1 MERKIYLFLDLKAMG
16 IPWTRQ
22 YINRLEKHGRFPRR
36 FRLGDRQVA
45 WPADEVDRWLAER
58 MAERGPQRAA

>member
-1 MERKIYLFLDLKAMG
+1 MEGRVYLFPDLKKIG

-22 YINRLEKHGRFPRR
+22 YISRLEKAGRFPRR

-45 WPADEVDRWLAER
+45 GRPKRSTSGSPAAWPSAK
-58 MAERGPQRAA
+58 RAA

>member
-1 MERKIYLFLDLKAMG
+1 MGSTIYLFPDLKKIG

-22 YINRLEKHGRFPRR
+22 YINRLEKKGRFPRR

-45 WPADEVDRWLAER
+45 WPADEVDRWLAGR